1 MSRFQKI
8 SPWTILGLRP
18 TFDAVIK
25 TIRAITPITPM
36 LSDRAVGAARAGPGR
51 CAALHLIRER
61 PTLTFK
67 CAHSGLG
74 TGKYGVMMS
83 LSSYSPKSRCPRA
96 HPTTQNSNLYR
107 NLIIQSTYKHTHWAT
122 PQFLSSDTTYLWTW
136 HNETQVL
143 VIISPL
149 VLPLARISL
158 TLCSVVNDIQKR

>member
-1 MSRFQKI
+1 M
-8 SPWTILGLRP
+8 GLRP

-83 LSSYSPKSRCPRA
+83 LSSYSPKSSE
-96 HPTTQNSNLYR
+96 N
-107 NLIIQSTYKHTHWAT
+107 
-122 PQFLSSDTTYLWTW
+122 
-136 HNETQVL
+136 
-143 VIISPL
+143 
-149 VLPLARISL
+149 
-158 TLCSVVNDIQKR
+158 

>member
-1 MSRFQKI
+1 M
-8 SPWTILGLRP
+8 GLRP

-36 LSDRAVGAARAGPGR
+36 LSDRAVGAGPGR

-83 LSSYSPKSRCPRA
+83 LSSYSPKSSE
-96 HPTTQNSNLYR
+96 N
-107 NLIIQSTYKHTHWAT
+107 
-122 PQFLSSDTTYLWTW
+122 
-136 HNETQVL
+136 
-143 VIISPL
+143 
-149 VLPLARISL
+149 
-158 TLCSVVNDIQKR
+158 

>member
-1 MSRFQKI
+1 M
-8 SPWTILGLRP
+8 GLRP

-74 TGKYGVMMS
+74 TDQIW
-83 LSSYSPKSRCPRA
+83 SYDVIIM
-96 HPTTQNSNLYR
+96 TTQD
-107 NLIIQSTYKHTHWAT
+107 QPPAH
-122 PQFLSSDTTYLWTW
+122 
-136 HNETQVL
+136 
-143 VIISPL
+143 ISP
-149 VLPLARISL
+149 RSG
-158 TLCSVVNDIQKR
+158 Q